1 MKTGVAQHPCMCG
14 RFRACVVIRRHLANV
29 NWPPFSIDNSI
40 IHHIPHSEMR
50 LIIVSRV
57 ALICFVVAVL
67 LSSVSEHVI
76 LRAGLV

>member
-29 NWPPFSIDNSI
+29 NLPPFSIDNSI
-40 IHHIPHSEMR
+40 IHHIP